1 MMKIIYQ
8 EWTLDLPRRIGVPA
22 LIPAVEV
29 THTAKAQRETRNK
42 RRREKGEEKNERV
55 IKINRV
61 RESQWKRNCKV
72 KY

>member
-1 MMKIIYQ
+1 MKIIYQ

-29 THTAKAQRETRNK
+29 THTAKTRNK
-42 RRREKGEEKNERV
+42 KQEKKGEEKNERV